1 MHIFYAKKLG
11 RAWHQ
16 ADCSLNEW
24 AESTALVDPAAR
36 SSPSSRGKSDL
47 SCPSHY
53 PKIHTL
59 LSGWAGILGSKTN
72 LMFIWGKKKK
82 KKGQQQQS
90 WSSNFMIWLLRTSR
104 YRASLSGGRQS
115 QPVSS
120 YIPIEDKTVSNP
132 SSSELAIKDTS
143 TALNQH
149 SWFELEPTCG
159 SMTTRKPNFHGLMFV
174 VSLSRWRYMFF

>member
-1 MHIFYAKKLG
+1 MNEQKVLPLWIPLQDRVLHPEKNQTFTLSKDSHPPFRLSRNTGKQNEFNVHLG
-11 RAWHQ
+11 
-16 ADCSLNEW
+16 E
-24 AESTALVDPAAR
+24 
-36 SSPSSRGKSDL
+36 
-47 SCPSHY
+47 
-53 PKIHTL
+53 
-59 LSGWAGILGSKTN
+59 
-72 LMFIWGKKKK
+72 KKK

-90 WSSNFMIWLLRTSR
+90 RSSNFMIWLLRTSR
-104 YRASLSGGRQS
+104 YRASLSEGRQS

-132 SSSELAIKDTS
+132 SSSVLAIKDTS

>member
-24 AESTALVDPAAR
+24 AESTALANPSAR
-36 SSPSSRGKSDL
+36 LSPLSRLKSEL

-53 PKIHTL
+53 SKIHTL

-72 LMFIWGKKKK
+72 LTFIWGKKKRPP
-82 KKGQQQQS
+82 QQW

-104 YRASLSGGRQS
+104 YRASLSEGRQS
-115 QPVSS
+115 QPISS
-120 YIPIEDKTVSNP
+120 YIPIEDTTMSNP
-132 SSSELAIKDTS
+132 SSSLLAIKGTS
-143 TALNQH
+143 TALT
-149 SWFELEPTCG
+149 SAAD
-159 SMTTRKPNFHGLMFV
+159 
-174 VSLSRWRYMFF
+174 LS